1 MEPALPRFVMPA
13 TCRLGW
19 GAAEGV
25 GKDVRRVGASRA
37 LVVTTHGLEGSWI
50 VKDALAALGGAGVET
65 ELSARAH
72 GPPDD
77 ARARDVAEAF
87 RSMGADALVSIGG
100 GSAHDLAKA
109 AGVLATHGGALSDH
123 EGVDRL
129 RVDTPVH
136 VALNTTAGSG
146 SELSRLL
153 FVVDREK
160 GRPAMIRDE
169 RITPRVAINDPGTHV
184 TSPPEVTAAAGMN
197 LLTHAIEAYFSRNA
211 APLTDALAL
220 DAVAL
225 VAEHLPR
232 AVADG
237 NDPKARGALAM
248 AEQLAGIAYNSAG
261 LGVADAIALS
271 LTAQYDLPHG
281 AINGALLPHVV
292 ALDVAERRS
301 KARRLAETL
310 GGSEPGRIPEALAEV
325 ARRAGAPLSLSALGL
340 EEDVVYTSIGAIL
353 ESPLLDLHPTVMT
366 EERLVDIVVAAVSG
380 APPEV
385 RASAR

>member
-1 MEPALPRFVMPA
+1 MTGVDADDHAGDGGVDRDAEPVGG
-13 TCRLGW
+13 RLRNHV
-19 GAAEGV
+19 A
-25 GKDVRRVGASRA
+25 D
-37 LVVTTHGLEGSWI
+37 H
-50 VKDALAALGGAGVET
+50 
-65 ELSARAH
+65 
-72 GPPDD
+72 D
-77 ARARDVAEAF
+77 ARADVDDGSGRRPEASAERD
-87 RSMGADALVSIGG
+87 ADAR
-100 GSAHDLAKA
+100 D
-109 AGVLATHGGALSDH
+109 GALD
-123 EGVDRL
+123 VFDVVRQC
-129 RVDTPVH
+129 
-136 VALNTTAGSG
+136 GSG